1 MYFKGIR
8 NCQMTYSA
16 FQHVAK
22 RGRRVFL
29 KEKKLQHKNPITNS
43 MEQACQIIQLDS
55 IEADIGHHQI

>member
-1 MYFKGIR
+1 
-8 NCQMTYSA
+8 MTYSA